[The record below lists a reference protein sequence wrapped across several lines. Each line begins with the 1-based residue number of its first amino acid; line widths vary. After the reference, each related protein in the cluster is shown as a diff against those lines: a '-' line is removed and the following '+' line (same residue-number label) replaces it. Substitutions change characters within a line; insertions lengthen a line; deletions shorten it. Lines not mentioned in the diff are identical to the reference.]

1 MATETVAL
9 DKQASMKEIY
19 RELLG
24 IEALAQ
30 ILQKA
35 FEVKD
40 EAADGVYGTAHIIE
54 QMAQRAQKLTG
65 V

>member
-1 MATETVAL
+1 MATETVAN
-9 DKQASMKEIY
+9 DSRADVDSIY
-19 RELLG
+19 EVLLG

-30 ILQKA
+30 LLQKA
-35 FEVKD
+35 FVSTND
-40 EAADGVYGTAHIIE
+40 EITGIYGTAYIIE